1 MSDASL
7 EDLKREVCGAVDA
20 LTQTLLAVS
29 HEIHAHPELAFHEH
43 RASALLVETL
53 RNAGLEVTPGAY
65 GLETA
70 FSCELEGGAASRD
83 ASCVALLAEYD
94 ALPEIGHAC
103 GHNIIATAS
112 VGAGLA
118 LHAVA
123 RHLPGRIRILGT
135 PAEERGGGKELMARQ
150 GAFDGVD
157 AAMMVHPAGVNL
169 VTMPSIAVAELEV
182 KYHGQAAHAS
192 AMPERGRNALDAL
205 ILGYQAIAALRQHI
219 RPSERLHG
227 IITDGGQAP
236 NIVPEHAAGRFYVRA
251 GNAKHLEEL
260 KERAAG
266 CFRAGAEATGTH
278 VELHWGDVDYQAIVA
293 NHALESRFQ
302 ANAEQ
307 LGREFVPLEK
317 MSSRFAGS
325 TDMGNVSER
334 VPSIHPMIAAAPPH
348 CTIHNAEFAVHA
360 GSELG
365 DAAAIDGAKALAMTA
380 LDFLFDADLR
390 DRAQN
395 LLTAARPS

>member
-1 MSDASL
+1 MNDSSL
-7 EDLKREVCGAVDA
+7 KDLKHDVCRAVDELA
-20 LTQTLLAVS
+20 DTLLAVS
-29 HEIHAHPELAFHEH
+29 HEIHAHPELAFKEH
-43 RASALLVETL
+43 RASTLLVKTL
-53 RNAGLEVTPGAY
+53 RAAGLDVTPGAY

-70 FSCELEGGAASRD
+70 FSCDLEGGAAGAD

-123 RHLPGRIRILGT
+123 QRLPGRVRILGT

-182 KYHGQAAHAS
+182 RYLGQAAHAS
-192 AMPERGRNALDAL
+192 AMPERGLNALDAL
-205 ILGYQAIAALRQHI
+205 VLAYQSIAALRQHI
-219 RPSERLHG
+219 RPDERLHG

-236 NIVPEHAAGRFYVRA
+236 NIVPDHAAGLFYVRA
-251 GNAKHLEEL
+251 GNAKHLEAL
-260 KERAAG
+260 KERAAA
-266 CFRAGAEATGTH
+266 CFRAGAEATGTR
-278 VELHWGDVDYQAIVA
+278 VELDWGEVDYQAIVA
-293 NHALESRFQ
+293 NAALETCFQ

-307 LGREFVPLEK
+307 LGREFVPMEQL
-317 MSSRFAGS
+317 SSRFAGS

-360 GSELG
+360 GSALG
-365 DAAAIDGAKALAMTA
+365 DSAAIDGAKALAMTA
-380 LDFLFDADLR
+380 LDFFFDPDLR
-390 DRAQN
+390 TRAQN
-395 LLTAARPS
+395 LLAAGRPS